1 METNGWPMRTLLAIS
16 CLALLTV
23 AFAGCAEDAERY
35 PDGVPSSSSTSRSQ
49 TASGSATGTGSASG
63 TSTGPAGNGTGNET
77 NTAPMA
83 SLEVTPE
90 NGTAPLNVTFSLA
103 GTDADGDNL
112 TWVLVFGDGNQT
124 NGTSLPTTVNHTYA
138 AAGNHTASL
147 TVSDGSLNRTATA
160 KVAAEGEGAPSG
172 PTIEDL
178 CPTDSM
184 AVGHETAGYYA
195 TPADTAS
202 EPGSV
207 WIYEESNG
215 MPGLQRDD
223 STVDTECPTPDTII
237 F

>member
-1 METNGWPMRTLLAIS
+1 MGLKPLVAVGFLLAVS
-16 CLALLTV
+16 L
-23 AFAGCAEDAERY
+23 AGCSGGGDDEPEASTS
-35 PDGVPSSSSTSRSQ
+35 GSLSSSGTTTGLPNRAP
-49 TASGSATGTGSASG
+49 TAQLNAS
-63 TSTGPAGNGTGNET
+63 
-77 NTAPMA
+77 
-83 SLEVTPE
+83 VE

-103 GTDADGDNL
+103 GTDAEGDNL

-138 AAGNHTASL
+138 ATGNHTASL

-172 PTIEDL
+172 PTPEDL
-178 CPTDSM
+178 CPTDSL
-184 AVGHETAGYYA
+184 AVGHETAGYYV
-195 TPADTAS
+195 TPADSAS

-237 F
+237 I